1 MMPGRTRPAIAE
13 LGSDLLPDL
22 YFLSA
27 SLRGDKLSCVE
38 STVGGRSLGY
48 LFRRREHHGARHS
61 CSPRNEEAVIMRKIV
76 ASLSMLLMFATITA
90 MAQEKMKEPSNSGH
104 EGMAKASGAQSDAAI
119 IAKATSAAPPDI
131 ARYAAVVGMG
141 ADGKMKELRA
151 GTNGWACMLNLAGD
165 SMCLD
170 KEWQAWGD
178 AWMNKKDPPK
188 PQTVGV
194 AYLLKGAQ
202 GASNTDPYATK
213 PTADNHWVVSGPHIM
228 ILPTDV
234 SQLDAYP
241 TDWTKGGP
249 WVMWKGTPYA
259 HIMVPVT
266 SMAKSTSK
274 ARVEKKANDNTK

>member
-1 MMPGRTRPAIAE
+1 MQRFVAA
-13 LGSDLLPDL
+13 
-22 YFLSA
+22 LSA
-27 SLRGDKLSCVE
+27 
-38 STVGGRSLGY
+38 
-48 LFRRREHHGARHS
+48 
-61 CSPRNEEAVIMRKIV
+61 
-76 ASLSMLLMFATITA
+76 LLMLAAVTA
-90 MAQEKMKEPSNSGH
+90 AAQEKAKDPPASTH
-104 EGMAKASGAQSDAAI
+104 AGMAKASGAKSDAAV
-119 IAKATSAAPPDI
+119 IAKATSAAPSDI
-131 ARYAAVVGMG
+131 GRNAAVMGMG

-151 GTNGWACMLNLAGD
+151 GTNGWMCMLDLAGD

-188 PQTVGV
+188 PKTVGV
-194 AYLLKGAQ
+194 AYMLNGDK

-213 PTADNHWVVSGPHIM
+213 PTPDNKWVVSGPHIM

-259 HIMVPVT
+259 HIMVPIT
-266 SMAKSTSK
+266 STAKSASK
-274 ARVEKKANDNTK
+274 APADKK

>member
-1 MMPGRTRPAIAE
+1 
-13 LGSDLLPDL
+13 
-22 YFLSA
+22 
-27 SLRGDKLSCVE
+27 
-38 STVGGRSLGY
+38 
-48 LFRRREHHGARHS
+48 
-61 CSPRNEEAVIMRKIV
+61 MRKIV
-76 ASLSMLLMFATITA
+76 ASLGMLLMFATFTA
-90 MAQEKMKEPSNSGH
+90 VAQEKMKEPSKSGH
-104 EGMAKASGAQSDAAI
+104 EGMAKTSGAPSDAAV

-131 ARYAAVVGMG
+131 ARNAAVVGMG

-151 GTNGWACMLNLAGD
+151 STNGWACMLDMAGD

-188 PQTVGV
+188 PQTIGV
-194 AYLLKGAQ
+194 AYMLKGDK

-213 PTADNHWVVSGPHIM
+213 ATADNQWVVSGPHIM
-228 ILPTDV
+228 LLPTDAG
-234 SQLDAYP
+234 QLDAYP

-274 ARVEKKANDNTK
+274 ARVEKKANVTK

>member
-1 MMPGRTRPAIAE
+1 MLRM
-13 LGSDLLPDL
+13 
-22 YFLSA
+22 
-27 SLRGDKLSCVE
+27 SLREGVIMRK
-38 STVGGRSLGY
+38 
-48 LFRRREHHGARHS
+48 
-61 CSPRNEEAVIMRKIV
+61 EEVIMRKIV
-76 ASLSMLLMFATITA
+76 ASLSVVLMLAATA
-90 MAQEKMKEPSNSGH
+90 VAQEKMKDAPKSGH
-104 EGMAKASGAQSDAAI
+104 EGMAKAGGAKSDAAA

-131 ARYAAVVGMG
+131 ARNAAVMG
-141 ADGKMKELRA
+141 TGPDGKMKELRA
-151 GTNGWACMLNLAGD
+151 GTNGWMCMLDLAGD

-188 PQTVGV
+188 PKAVGV
-194 AYLLKGAQ
+194 AYMLKGDK

-213 PTADNHWVVSGPHIM
+213 PTADNQWVVSGPHIM

-241 TDWTKGGP
+241 TDWSKGGP

-259 HIMVPVT
+259 HIMVPTT

-274 ARVEKKANDNTK
+274 APAEKKGADKK